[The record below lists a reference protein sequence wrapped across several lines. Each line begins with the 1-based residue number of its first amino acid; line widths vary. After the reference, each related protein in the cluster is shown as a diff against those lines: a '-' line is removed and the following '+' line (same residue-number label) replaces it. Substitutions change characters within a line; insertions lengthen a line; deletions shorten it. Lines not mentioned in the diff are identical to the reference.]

1 MKSIK
6 YPINRFALRL
16 MLFSL
21 CFGILQVIIYA
32 IHPNE
37 TSLIIGLFH
46 LYPTIAVH
54 TIVLLIVLINA
65 IKNYKDIQEHF
76 LVMITM
82 LANIPIAYGCFYLVM
97 AIDGFKNF

>member
-1 MKSIK
+1 MKTIT

-32 IHPNE
+32 IYPNE
-37 TSLIIGLFH
+37 TSLAIGFLH
-46 LYPTIAVH
+46 LYPTIATH
-54 TIVLLIVLINA
+54 TIVLLLVLVNA

-76 LVMITM
+76 LVIITM

-97 AIDGFKNF
+97 AIDGF